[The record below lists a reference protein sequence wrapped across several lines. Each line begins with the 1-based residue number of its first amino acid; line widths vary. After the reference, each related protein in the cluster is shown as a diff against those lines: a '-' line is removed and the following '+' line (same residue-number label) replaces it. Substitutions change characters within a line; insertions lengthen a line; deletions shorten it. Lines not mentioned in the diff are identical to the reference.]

1 MFSVLGVL
9 GEGSRSYCENKL
21 DRATELFMNVKECVV
36 ASHARVTAKRVA
48 GIPDVQSQS
57 VVVGENDGQSGEG
70 GEDNDEGIGNDGED
84 KDKGESG
91 VGNTS
96 VSKVGGE
103 VLPLEPRASQIPLG
117 GYRRAAPG
125 FGVMWK
131 HPGMKVMLLHYFI
144 FFASVAIG
152 YMENCVDKPASGAG
166 QNKSTFITADRHI
179 PPTTSHNPYLAPETV
194 MVGLCQAEARVEI
207 PSFLEIDRL
216 KQNNLTL
223 LILCAIHHGHFGAN
237 KEGRVG
243 DCARGYRCHHH
254 SDDGAWDEAR
264 QCHPGGLSKN

>member
-131 HPGMKVMLLHYFI
+131 HPGMKVMLLHYFTFL
-144 FFASVAIG
+144 FFRECGHRVHG
-152 YMENCVDKPASGAG
+152 E
-166 QNKSTFITADRHI
+166 
-179 PPTTSHNPYLAPETV
+179 
-194 MVGLCQAEARVEI
+194 LCRQACQWRWT
-207 PSFLEIDRL
+207 
-216 KQNNLTL
+216 KQVNL
-223 LILCAIHHGHFGAN
+223 HHGRPAHPP
-237 KEGRVG
+237 
-243 DCARGYRCHHH
+243 HHL
-254 SDDGAWDEAR
+254 A
-264 QCHPGGLSKN
+264 